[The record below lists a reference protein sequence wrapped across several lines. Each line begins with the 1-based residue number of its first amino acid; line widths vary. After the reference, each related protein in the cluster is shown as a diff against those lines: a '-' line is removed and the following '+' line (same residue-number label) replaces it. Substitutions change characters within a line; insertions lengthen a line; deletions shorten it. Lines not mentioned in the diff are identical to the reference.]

1 MKKNLGGPSLG
12 AGDPKG
18 WVVRNRSM
26 HAICVKCQQ
35 IADNSWT
42 ENQYTCS
49 SYDFCKSAF
58 RESKK
63 EYTLSL
69 LHPLNTNT
77 AEFVAFLRTV
87 SMSKDSKQVYLVGTL
102 IDANNDKKTLHIDA
116 PFIVFGW

>member
-1 MKKNLGGPSLG
+1 
-12 AGDPKG
+12 
-18 WVVRNRSM
+18 M

-42 ENQYTCS
+42 ANQYD
-49 SYDFCKSAF
+49 SYDFCNSAF

-69 LHPLNTNT
+69 FYPLNTNT

-116 PFIVFGW
+116 SFIVCKW